1 MKISIGLADDHQLFM
16 KSLAVLI
23 NTFPEFEVIVEALQ
37 GEDLLRKLAVM
48 PVKPDILLIDVNMP
62 VLDGVKTTERIFSEY
77 PLIKAVALS
86 MKDDDQSII
95 RMLKAGCCA
104 YLLKDIHPD
113 ELEKALKEVYG
124 KGFYNADTANLN
136 YRRLILKAG
145 EKEQLSLSQRE
156 QQFLQMACSDLT
168 YKQIASEMCLA
179 ERTIDGYREVLFE
192 KLKVKSRVGMVLEAI
207 RRNLVNL

>member
-62 VLDGVKTTERIFSEY
+62 VLDGVKTAERIFSEY

-95 RMLKAGCCA
+95 RMLKAG
-104 YLLKDIHPD
+104 
-113 ELEKALKEVYG
+113 
-124 KGFYNADTANLN
+124 
-136 YRRLILKAG
+136 
-145 EKEQLSLSQRE
+145 
-156 QQFLQMACSDLT
+156 
-168 YKQIASEMCLA
+168 
-179 ERTIDGYREVLFE
+179 
-192 KLKVKSRVGMVLEAI
+192 
-207 RRNLVNL
+207 